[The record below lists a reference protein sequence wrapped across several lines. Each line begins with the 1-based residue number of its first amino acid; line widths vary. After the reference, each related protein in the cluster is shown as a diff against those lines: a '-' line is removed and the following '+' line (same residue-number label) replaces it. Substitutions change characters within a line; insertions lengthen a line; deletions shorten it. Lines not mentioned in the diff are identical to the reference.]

1 MIGIVVLYFGLLM
14 IGYSTIKFY
23 DIYRMYNEILARQE
37 PKEKPVLTDSEL
49 LIGYSKDNKKP
60 LIIDMNKT
68 PHLFICGLSGNGK
81 TRMIEYAIKN
91 KNVIL
96 INAMEKDFKSCK
108 RARRIIGNENIL
120 EYFNKI
126 TENIYVRKKPLFLVI
141 DELLVLCMD
150 KKITEKISNLL
161 AIGRHYNIYI
171 IGISQIGTKEAVK
184 FKDLFNSRVCFRQVE
199 ESSYRTVLGYSPEY
213 TDLQKR
219 EFHLYSDQLAMGITY
234 DIRPDE

>member
-1 MIGIVVLYFGLLM
+1 MI
-14 IGYSTIKFY
+14 IGYH
-23 DIYRMYNEILARQE
+23 
-37 PKEKPVLTDSEL
+37 
-49 LIGYSKDNKKP
+49 KDGICKRP
-60 LIIDMNKT
+60 IIVNMLNT
-68 PHLFICGLSGNGK
+68 PHMFVCGLSGNGK
-81 TRMIEYAIKN
+81 TRMIEYAIKD

-108 RARRIIGNENIL
+108 KARRIIGNENIL
-120 EYFNKI
+120 EYLNTI
-126 TENIYVRKKPLFLVI
+126 TENIYLRKNPLYLVI

-213 TDLQKR
+213 TDLKKR